1 MRQEHSEPLA
11 QAEAGPV
18 HAGFGGSEGDPQRV
32 GDLGHRQLWQGLADA
47 RTANPFR
54 LPRLHP
60 EIGVDGGGVSAIACR
75 SPKSVR
81 LTRDRMHCG
90 VGS

>member
-32 GDLGHRQLWQGLADA
+32 GDLGHRQLWQGLLG
-47 RTANPFR
+47 RP
-54 LPRLHP
+54 
-60 EIGVDGGGVSAIACR
+60 VS
-75 SPKSVR
+75 
-81 LTRDRMHCG
+81 
-90 VGS
+90 